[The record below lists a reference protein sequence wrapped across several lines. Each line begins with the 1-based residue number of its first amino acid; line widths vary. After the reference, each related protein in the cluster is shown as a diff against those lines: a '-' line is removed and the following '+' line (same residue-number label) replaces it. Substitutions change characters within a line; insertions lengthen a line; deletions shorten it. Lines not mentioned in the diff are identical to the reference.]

1 MSQFFCAPDV
11 LPVIVDY
18 NPPRFT
24 PAPKRLVNEIHRL
37 ATLRGNSEAIRILI
51 WRTDSPMSEPGEEPV
66 TKTGQNNNG
75 SPDPG
80 EGHELE
86 ALAAILPEVIA
97 SFNKV
102 NLEGRKRL
110 LDTVATFFGIESGS
124 AATSAPLHASGVSF
138 SEDRSISPK
147 EFLRQKQPRTDME
160 RVACLAYYLTHYRDT
175 PHFKTLDISQLNTEA
190 AQIKFAN
197 AANSVNNASTYGYL
211 AATTKGNKQLT
222 AVGEAFVEA
231 LPDRDAAR
239 EAMSNARP
247 RRKRKSGDPKKNGER
262 DNEAVGVVSAGDDG
276 KTP

>member
-1 MSQFFCAPDV
+1 MS
-11 LPVIVDY
+11 
-18 NPPRFT
+18 
-24 PAPKRLVNEIHRL
+24 EL
-37 ATLRGNSEAIRILI
+37 AGESATRAAQNSE
-51 WRTDSPMSEPGEEPV
+51 DSRDS
-66 TKTGQNNNG
+66 
-75 SPDPG
+75 G

-86 ALAAILPEVIA
+86 ALSAILPEVIA
-97 SFNKV
+97 SFKKV
-102 NLEGRKRL
+102 NIEGRKRL
-110 LDTVATFFGIESGS
+110 LNTVATFFGIDSGF
-124 AATSAPLHASGVSF
+124 AAPSAPARASGPTF

-197 AANSVNNASTYGYL
+197 AANAVNNASTYGYV

-239 EAMSNARP
+239 DAMSNQRP
-247 RRKRKSGDPKKNGER
+247 RRKRKSNDAKKNGER
-262 DNEAVGVVSAGDDG
+262 DSDAVGVVSAGNDG
-276 KTP
+276 KTA